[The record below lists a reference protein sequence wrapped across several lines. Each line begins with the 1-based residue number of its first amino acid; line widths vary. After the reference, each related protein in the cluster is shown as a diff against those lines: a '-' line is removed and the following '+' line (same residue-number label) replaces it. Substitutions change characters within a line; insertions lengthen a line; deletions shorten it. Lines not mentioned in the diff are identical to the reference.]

1 MGKPTGFLDYERI
14 DKKEI
19 KPLDRIKNFDD
30 FHIQL
35 DIEEQIIQASRC
47 MNCGVP
53 FCQSGIQIKG
63 MSVGCPLGNL
73 IPEWNNLIYHGLWD
87 KAFERLMKTTSF
99 PEFTG
104 RVCPALC
111 EVGCTCNVN
120 DLPVTIKNNE
130 LAIIEYAFK
139 NGLVKPNLNIKR
151 NGLKVAI
158 IGSGPSGL
166 ACANELNN
174 NGFDVT
180 VFEKSDR
187 IGGLL
192 MYGIPN
198 MKIEKN
204 IIDRRVNLMKESG
217 IKFITNSYI
226 IEKEQA
232 LKLQNEFDYIV
243 LATGASVPRDL
254 SIPGRDLDGIYYAV
268 DYLKKNTKALLDNG
282 ISDNI
287 AKDKNVLV
295 IGGGDT
301 GNDCIGTAVRQGAK
315 SIIQFEI
322 MPKKPEKRLQNNPW
336 PEWPNVLKTDYG
348 TVEAINKYNVD
359 PRIFEI
365 TAKEFIGEKSVKQ
378 VKAIMGE
385 WKKEDGRM
393 KFIENPKTEKI
404 FDVDLVLICM
414 GFLGT
419 NKSLADAFDI
429 KLDNRTNIITD
440 NFKTSNKKI
449 YACGDARRGQ
459 SLVVWGVKEGRDC
472 ANAIISSIL

>member
-1 MGKPTGFLDYERI
+1 MGKPTGFLEYERKNAREL
-14 DKKEI
+14 D
-19 KPLDRIKNFDD
+19 PLTRIKTFDD
-30 FHIQL
+30 FHQPL
-35 DIEEQIIQASRC
+35 SREEQIVQASRC

-53 FCQSGIQIKG
+53 FCQSGLLIKG
-63 MSVGCPLGNL
+63 ASIGCPLGNL
-73 IPEWNNLIYHGLWD
+73 IPEWNDLIYHGLWK

-120 DLPVTIKNNE
+120 GDPVTVKANE
-130 LAIIEYAFK
+130 LALIEMAYE
-139 NGLVKPNLNIKR
+139 NGWIKPNKNIKR
-151 NGLKVAI
+151 NGKNVAI

-174 NGFDVT
+174 AGFDVT
-180 VFEKSDR
+180 IYEKSDR
-187 IGGLL
+187 PGGLL

-198 MKIEKN
+198 MKIEKH
-204 IIDRRVNLMKESG
+204 IIDRRINLMKESG

-232 LKLQNEFDYIV
+232 IELQKKYDYVVI
-243 LATGASVPRDL
+243 ATGAAIPRNL
-254 SIPGRDLDGIYYAV
+254 NIPGRDLDNVMFAV
-268 DYLKKNTKALLDNG
+268 DYLTQNTKSLLNNG
-282 ISDNI
+282 IPDNL

-322 MPKKPEKRLQNNPW
+322 MPKKPEKRLVTNPW

-348 TVEAINKYNVD
+348 TVEAIAKYNKD

-365 TAKEFIGEKSVKQ
+365 TAKEFIGDKRVQ
-378 VKAIMGE
+378 AVKAINVKWE
-385 WKKEDGRM
+385 KINGRM
-393 KFIENPKTEKI
+393 TPIEIKDSEKA
-404 FDVDLVLICM
+404 FNVDLVLICM

-419 NKSLADAFDI
+419 NPKLAEAFDL
-429 KLDNRTNIITD
+429 KLDGRTNIITD
-440 NFKTSNKKI
+440 NYQTSNPKVF
-449 YACGDARRGQ
+449 ACGDARRGQ
-459 SLVVWGVKEGRDC
+459 SLVVWGVREGREC
-472 ANAIISSIL
+472 AQAIISKQD